1 MASKVVVEEVVE
13 VVLDL
18 YVGDGMIQWVKTH

>member
-1 MASKVVVEEVVE
+1 VMLRTVIIA

-18 YVGDGMIQWVKTH
+18 YVGDIADDDDDGSGV